1 MLLMR
6 IESKIKMI
14 FRGLSAAL
22 LLLIFMLFFS
32 GPAFAAQPV
41 KLFGIPLSTATRTS
55 LEPALMKAGFIPLH
69 RYLRKHPFSVDA
81 FAFSFVPLNP
91 LGLKGH
97 LRYDAYKTA
106 GQLNGAYELAVGYTL
121 SERFAIAKY
130 FIHSLYGLDVLS
142 MLKDKYGRPYSVVR
156 LGTLTSRSEYT
167 WKEKNGIEIVL
178 REGFS
183 YTDLKYINVP
193 EYNIRL
199 RQIKE
204 EIKNNDKAMEKK
216 ESGAF

>member
-1 MLLMR
+1 
-6 IESKIKMI
+6 
-14 FRGLSAAL
+14 
-22 LLLIFMLFFS
+22 MLFFS
-32 GPAFAAQPV
+32 GHAFAAQPV
-41 KLFGIPLSTATRTS
+41 ELFGVPLSTAIRAK
-55 LEPALMKAGFIPLH
+55 LCPALAKAGFIPL
-69 RYLRKHPFSVDA
+69 RKYLRGHTFSADMLS
-81 FAFSFVPLNP
+81 FSFVPLNP
-91 LGLKGH
+91 VGLKGH

-106 GQLNGAYELAVGYTL
+106 GQLKGAYELAVGYTL
-121 SERFAIAKY
+121 SGRFAIAKY
-130 FIHSLYGLDVLS
+130 FIHGLYDHDVLS

-156 LGTLTSRSEYT
+156 LGTLTGRSEYT

-204 EIKNNDKAMEKK
+204 AINNNDRVAAKK

>member
-1 MLLMR
+1 MR
-6 IESKIKMI
+6 IS
-14 FRGLSAAL
+14 LAY
-22 LLLIFMLFFS
+22 
-32 GPAFAAQPV
+32 AAQPV
-41 KLFGIPLSTATRTS
+41 KLFGVPLSAATRVS
-55 LEPALMKAGFIPLH
+55 LEPALVKAGFIPL
-69 RYLRKHPFSVDA
+69 RKYLRGHPFSADA
-81 FAFSFVPLNP
+81 LSFSFAPLNP
-91 LGLKGH
+91 IGLKGH

-106 GQLNGAYELAVGYTL
+106 GQLKGAYELAVGYTL
-121 SERFAIAKY
+121 SGRFAIAKY
-130 FIHSLYGLDVLS
+130 FIHSLYDPDVLV
-142 MLKDKYGRPYSVVR
+142 MLKDKYGKPYSVVR
-156 LGTLTSRSEYT
+156 LSTLTGRSEYA

-204 EIKNNDKAMEKK
+204 AINNNDKAAAKK